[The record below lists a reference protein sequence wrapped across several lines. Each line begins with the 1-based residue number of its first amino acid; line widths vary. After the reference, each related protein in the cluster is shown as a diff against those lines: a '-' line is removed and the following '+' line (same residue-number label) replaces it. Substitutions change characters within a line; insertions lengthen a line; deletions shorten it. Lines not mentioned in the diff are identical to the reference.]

1 MPLHQKRPFT
11 YPLWIYLTCS
21 LIFLVALELVQ
32 FALPNLHEDSGWPYF
47 LAVFVILFTLYLA
60 SSKNL
65 LEQLKTNFEVKRPSK
80 KMLLYM
86 ISCLFLCQ
94 TFFAFS
100 DTLIEWLLHFIGR
113 SATEQIEA
121 ASGSSTTWS
130 MFFYT
135 VLLAPVCEELL
146 FRGFLYQ
153 SFLRFGQNFAVF
165 FSALLFGLYHA
176 NIVQTPFAFVL
187 GILLG
192 YVTVFYGW
200 KYAVFLHIFNNLVI
214 GELSDLFLRYF
225 PQISA
230 PIWGITYFSLVL
242 VAFSFLYQYHTK
254 IRSFYQTA
262 PFSKKIWGQATLN
275 LPFGL
280 IVVTTFGLMFLTL
293 S

>member
-1 MPLHQKRPFT
+1 MPLHTKRPLT

-21 LIFLVALELVQ
+21 LIFLVVLVLVQ
-32 FALPNLHEDSGWPYF
+32 FALPNLYEDSGWPYF

-65 LEQLKTNFEVKRPSK
+65 LQQLKANFEVKRPSK

-86 ISCLFLCQ
+86 ISCLFLSQ
-94 TFFAFS
+94 MFFSFS
-100 DTLIEWLLHFIGR
+100 DTLIEWLLHFIGKN
-113 SATEQIEA
+113 ATGQIEA
-121 ASGSSTTWS
+121 ASGSSPTWS

-135 VLLAPVCEELL
+135 VLLAPLCEELL

-192 YVTVFYGW
+192 YVTIFYGL
-200 KYAVFLHIFNNLVI
+200 KYALFLHIFNNLVI
-214 GELSDLFLRYF
+214 GELLDLCLQHF
-225 PQISA
+225 PQLSG
-230 PIWGITYFSLVL
+230 PLWGITYFSLVCI
-242 VAFSFLYQYHTK
+242 AFSFLYQYHTK
-254 IRSFYQTA
+254 IRAFYQAA

-275 LPFGL
+275 LPFCL
-280 IVVTTFGLMFLTL
+280 ILVTTFSLMFLTL
-293 S
+293 D